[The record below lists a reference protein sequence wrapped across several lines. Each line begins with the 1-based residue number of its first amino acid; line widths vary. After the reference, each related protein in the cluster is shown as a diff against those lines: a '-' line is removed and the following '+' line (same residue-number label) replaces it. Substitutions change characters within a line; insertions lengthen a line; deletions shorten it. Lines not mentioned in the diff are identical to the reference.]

1 MKCKKVSF
9 REICN
14 IKNVFKQVNV
24 FRIITI
30 AEIKLIKTLILI
42 TSNLYSR
49 ENVKKE
55 SKNIKNTC

>member
-1 MKCKKVSF
+1 MECKKVSF

-14 IKNVFKQVNV
+14 IKNVFKQVNL
-24 FRIITI
+24 FSIITI

>member
-1 MKCKKVSF
+1 MECKKVSF

-14 IKNVFKQVNV
+14 IKNFFKQVNL

-49 ENVKKE
+49 ENLKKE